1 MTRHIRRTL
10 ATSPAALLAGVSGCC
25 SRDSSLTSDAIIG
38 GADEP
43 THIVVTSAVN
53 WPLVICVLLVAAAAG
68 LILYL
73 CFKHKK

>member
-10 ATSPAALLAGVSGCC
+10 ATSPVALLAGF
-25 SRDSSLTSDAIIG
+25 SRDSSLTSDTIIG

-53 WPLVICVLLVAAAAG
+53 WPLVVCVLLVTAAAG